1 MRRIFDFGFLIFDWW
16 KAPGAGDAPHLRD
29 ARITY
34 DNVAKPRRRS
44 GRRRET
50 GTLLRSVS
58 VNLAELRR
66 APGTGGF
73 LVGVGGGVRHD

>member
-34 DNVAKPRRRS
+34 AKVAKPRRGS
-44 GRRRET
+44 GRRRGA
-50 GTLLRSVS
+50 GTLLRSVL

-66 APGTGGF
+66 APGAGGF